1 MSVIIL
7 QGANELAQN
16 IYYEIET
23 ESEPLGVGG
32 MGKVYR
38 GVRVQANTGVRTDVA
53 VKFLFDDLPA
63 HAIERARREASI
75 QVHNENLIEMFG
87 FIEIDEEVAPG
98 QIHARYHV
106 VSELLKGIML
116 FDLLKGKTTDN
127 SGEEVPFAQELY
139 KQYTEDKLRFALRI
153 IKCVLSG
160 VMALHDKGYI
170 HRDIDPSNIMITQDG
185 KVKLIDLGIAKPI
198 SDEKAT
204 SVTAQHLTVAGQFM
218 GKAAYAAPELVIG
231 DVAHENRTTDLYAVG
246 ILFFQLVT
254 GHLPFQGATLEVLD
268 MQLHQKIPLQEIT
281 SKNVRKVIT
290 KATAKKQA
298 DRYATASEFRVAVEQ
313 LEHTDMNEGSIATVI
328 EEKTQMIEDVAQKFV
343 KKPRKMLSLCAAVVL
358 LAVMVGI
365 FVPFYMKRERQQE
378 ALRQQAEIELKE
390 KTDRLHALL
399 RDSIVDNTMVEYQ
412 VVEEVGETL
421 KTAGLVT
428 KEAMDMLLANEP
440 NKIRGGLDA
449 LERVVKKGYRSSA
462 EAAYLLGRLYYE
474 RDETDSLLQQMKR
487 NVSAC
492 LVTDNAKAFHYDI
505 LAVQLDSTYFKALYE
520 CGCDFLGG
528 EQRTKKEN
536 SRDLEKAK
544 FYFISAY
551 RHASLAGNTRYME
564 LCEKRLLSLGVKL
577 ETIISAS
584 RR

>member
-23 ESEPLGVGG
+23 ESDPLGVGG

-75 QVHNENLIEMFG
+75 QIHNENLIEMFG

-198 SDEKAT
+198 SDEEAT

-281 SKNVRKVIT
+281 SKNVGK
-290 KATAKKQA
+290 
-298 DRYATASEFRVAVEQ
+298 
-313 LEHTDMNEGSIATVI
+313 
-328 EEKTQMIEDVAQKFV
+328 
-343 KKPRKMLSLCAAVVL
+343 
-358 LAVMVGI
+358 
-365 FVPFYMKRERQQE
+365 
-378 ALRQQAEIELKE
+378 
-390 KTDRLHALL
+390 
-399 RDSIVDNTMVEYQ
+399 
-412 VVEEVGETL
+412 
-421 KTAGLVT
+421 
-428 KEAMDMLLANEP
+428 
-440 NKIRGGLDA
+440 
-449 LERVVKKGYRSSA
+449 
-462 EAAYLLGRLYYE
+462 
-474 RDETDSLLQQMKR
+474 
-487 NVSAC
+487 
-492 LVTDNAKAFHYDI
+492 
-505 LAVQLDSTYFKALYE
+505 
-520 CGCDFLGG
+520 
-528 EQRTKKEN
+528 
-536 SRDLEKAK
+536 
-544 FYFISAY
+544 
-551 RHASLAGNTRYME
+551 
-564 LCEKRLLSLGVKL
+564 
-577 ETIISAS
+577 
-584 RR
+584 